1 MNPNERPPG
10 VERNSQRG
18 ESLWTVNLRVA
29 EQIPIGETNLQLI
42 VEAFNVFNHTNPTG
56 YVGNLTSPNFGEPTR
71 TAAGVVRAA
80 PDTVRPAGSICR
92 DVEIR

>member
-71 TAAGVVRAA
+71 TLAGAFGPRQIQFGLRF
-80 PDTVRPAGSICR
+80 DL
-92 DVEIR
+92 